1 MKLLFKL
8 YLLGQLIAMPF
19 MVGAIGDMIGPSESP
34 SLNPNIQAQANS
46 QAVIDRTLCDALSGP
61 AKNNIQDDI
70 QQLKF
75 ITAELYGEDVIE
87 DCITSST
94 P

>member
-19 MVGAIGDMIGPSESP
+19 MVGAIGDMIGPSDSP
-34 SLNPNIQAQANS
+34 SLNPNLQVHANS
-46 QAVIDRTLCDALSGP
+46 PTVIDRTLCDALSGP

-87 DCITSST
+87 DCITNAT